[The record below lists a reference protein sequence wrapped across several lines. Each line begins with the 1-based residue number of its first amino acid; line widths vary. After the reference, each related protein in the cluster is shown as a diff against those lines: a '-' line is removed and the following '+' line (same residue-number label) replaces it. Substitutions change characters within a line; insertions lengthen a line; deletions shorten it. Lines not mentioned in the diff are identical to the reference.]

1 MDIEAIK
8 GVGPKSAEQLRLAGL
23 GTPRK
28 IIEFL
33 PRKYDDF
40 NNLENIADIK
50 PGNITVQAS
59 VDSISVKQVRRG
71 MTITTA
77 ALSDDTGKINAVW
90 FNQPYRKNQLASTG
104 KHESRYFFSGSFE
117 FSYGKYQLLNPSA
130 EKVSDI
136 TTQAGCMLPT
146 YRALKGLKSQL
157 IRKVLLELKPA
168 ITMLKE
174 TLPPD
179 IIKKYGLVSRSN
191 AYLGVHF
198 PKTREDMLAAKRRL
212 GFEEILSLLIA
223 SQLNR
228 RQNNQLKSTPVR
240 FIESEVRAFVKS
252 LPFSLTDD
260 QRRASWDIIKDMT
273 LETPMNRLVQGDV
286 GAGKTIVAAIAAFL
300 TIRNGYQVAIMAP
313 TEILARQHAETL
325 DGLFRDF
332 NIKVGLLV
340 GGIKKDDRGQL
351 LENISSGSID
361 LVVGTHALI
370 QEGVKFNK
378 LNLVIIDEQ
387 HRFGVAQRQKLLQK
401 AELTPHLLTMTATPI
416 PRSLAL
422 TLYGDLDM
430 TIIRNKPAGRRDI
443 ITRLISPTSRGQIE
457 QAIDDELAKG
467 HQAYVVCPLI
477 DESENEQKSAEA
489 EYKRLSGGVFSHRRI
504 GLLHGKLK
512 PAEKDVVLNQFV
524 NRKIDIMVSTT
535 VVEVGVDVP
544 NATVILIESADRF
557 GLSQLHQLRG
567 RVGRSDHQSYCYLML
582 TDNLKPSARLK
593 EIEKSTDGFY
603 LSERDLELRGPGEI
617 YGKAQHGTLNLQ
629 VASLGDTELISE
641 AQKAASWCVEKIKL
655 NEYRELYEQVQ
666 YYQRLTVL
674 N

>member
-77 ALSDDTGKINAVW
+77 TLSDNTGKINAVW
-90 FNQPYRKNQLASTG
+90 FNQPYRKNQLTSAGKTKST
-104 KHESRYFFSGSFE
+104 YFFSGSFE

-136 TTQAGCMLPT
+136 TTQTGRILPT

-174 TLPPD
+174 TLPAD

-240 FIESEVRAFVKS
+240 FIESEVQAFVKS

-273 LETPMNRLVQGDV
+273 LEAPMNRLVQGDV
-286 GAGKTIVAAIAAFL
+286 GTGKTIVAAIAAFL

-325 DGLFRDF
+325 DGLFRNF

-340 GGIKKDDRGQL
+340 GGVKKGGREQL

-370 QEGVKFNK
+370 QEGVKFSK

-401 AELTPHLLTMTATPI
+401 VELTPHLLTMTATPI

-443 ITRLISPTSRGQIE
+443 ITRLISPTSRRQIE

-582 TDNLKPSARLK
+582 MDNLKPSARLK